1 MWSDRMTAFRR
12 FGFAVALLLLAG
24 CNQKAETA
32 PTAKHAAGAKAVAG
46 RDWSRVVAAT
56 AEGGYLMGN
65 PAAKV
70 KLVEFGSL
78 TCPHCAAF
86 SREAVPLLI
95 EQYVKPGLVSYE
107 FRNFAR
113 DPLDLGAAVLVRC
126 AGAAASFKLIDQ
138 LYTDQDVW
146 LGKVQN
152 AAPGES
158 PRLGA
163 MPPDQAMAE
172 LIRLAGLD
180 RFFAMRG
187 VPSGRTHQ
195 CLADKKAQQAIA
207 AIRAAAIDKFE
218 VEGTPT
224 FIVNGQKADDAH
236 DFATL
241 QPVLQGAL
249 GS

>member
-12 FGFAVALLLLAG
+12 IGFAVALLLLAG
-24 CNQKAETA
+24 CNQEAETA
-32 PTAKHAAGAKAVAG
+32 PGKHTGAKAVAG
-46 RDWSRVVAAT
+46 RDWSKAVSLT
-56 AEGGYLMGN
+56 ADGGYLMGN

-70 KLVEFGSL
+70 KLIEFGSL
-78 TCPHCAAF
+78 TCPHCGVCA
-86 SREAVPLLI
+86 RESAPLLI

-113 DPLDLGAAVLVRC
+113 DPLDLGASVLVRC
-126 AGAAASFKLIDQ
+126 AGTAASFKLIDQ
-138 LYTDQDVW
+138 LYADQDAW

-152 AAPGES
+152 ASQADTQ
-158 PRLGA
+158 RLSA
-163 MPPDQAMAE
+163 LPPDQGMIE
-172 LIRLAGLD
+172 LIKLAGLD

-187 VPSGRTHQ
+187 VPSGRVRQ
-195 CLADKKAQQAIA
+195 CLADKAGQQKIA
-207 AIRAAAIDKFE
+207 AIRAAAIEKFE

-224 FIVNGQKADDAH
+224 FIVNGEKAADAH

-241 QPVLQGAL
+241 QPLLQQAL